1 MAKVGLMESLWVAK
15 VGLMGSLW
23 VAEVGL
29 MESFLKFPVDYPIK
43 QMDIL

>member
-29 MESFLKFPVDYPIK
+29 MESFLKFPVDYQIN